1 MSFEIDRKTYA
12 QMFGATTGDSVRLGD
27 TNLWAK
33 VEKDLTVYG
42 QEAELLQMKE
52 GENAL
57 LVKLMAQDEN
67 RNTCRFAKIIVQS
80 HSVLHYMKGIV

>member
-42 QEAELLQMKE
+42 QEAIFGGGKVLRDGM
-52 GENAL
+52 GC
-57 LVKLMAQDEN
+57 
-67 RNTCRFAKIIVQS
+67 NTTSLRET
-80 HSVLHYMKGIV
+80 